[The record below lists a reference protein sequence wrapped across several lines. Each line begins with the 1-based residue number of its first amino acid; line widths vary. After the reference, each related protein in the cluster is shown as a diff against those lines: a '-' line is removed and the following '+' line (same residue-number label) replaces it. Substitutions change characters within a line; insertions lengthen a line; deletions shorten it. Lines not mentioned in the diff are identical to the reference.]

1 MPSHNSNL
9 VFFKNLTACFYCFT
23 LFGKVKIKVLFVQ
36 IFGVKQTKKTHLL
49 CIPSLRA
56 CRANREHVFALTT
69 LKYGRLTDL

>member
-23 LFGKVKIKVLFVQ
+23 LFDKVKSKCFSCKFSAL
-36 IFGVKQTKKTHLL
+36 TNKKTHLL

-56 CRANREHVFALTT
+56 CRANRERVFALTT